1 MTVNLVE
8 LLLGY
13 TFFAIRFEILRR
25 NLIKALPGVIY
36 FQLISLLALMKM
48 FSMELE
54 YVHY

>member
-13 TFFAIRFEILRR
+13 KFFAIRFEILRR

-54 YVHY
+54 NVHY

>member
-36 FQLISLLALMKM
+36 FQLTSLLALMKM

-54 YVHY
+54 NVHY